1 MIVPLRFPALLLA
14 ACLAV
19 AACRPTPLGRQAG
32 TAHLHVA
39 NPARLPLSLA
49 VVDGDEVRPLAE
61 LGDAATHELDV
72 VPGAYV
78 LRARTADGD
87 LEVAAPLFLD
97 ALPADA
103 TLRVVVTPPPANVRT
118 VPDFAF

>member
-1 MIVPLRFPALLLA
+1 MVVPLRFPALLLA
-14 ACLAV
+14 ACLA
-19 AACRPTPLGRQAG
+19 AGACRSAPLGPAAG
-32 TAHLHVA
+32 TAHLHVG

-61 LGDAATHELDV
+61 LGDAAAHELDV

-87 LEVAAPLFLD
+87 LEIAAPLFPD
-97 ALPADA
+97 ALSADA
-103 TLRVVVTPPPANVRT
+103 TLRVAVTPPPANARSLT
-118 VPDFAF
+118 